1 MSECC
6 NAECRYAECCYAAC
20 RHAVCR
26 CAVCCYTEGRYAECH
41 DYFEC
46 LALERTNVISYEK
59 LFKISVSFKSKSG
72 L

>member
-1 MSECC
+1 MPECC
-6 NAECRYAECCYAAC
+6 NAECRYAECCYAEC
-20 RHAVCR
+20 
-26 CAVCCYTEGRYAECH
+26 RYAECRYAECRYTECH

-59 LFKISVSFKSKSG
+59 LSKISVSFKSKYG

>member
-6 NAECRYAECCYAAC
+6 NAECRYAECCYAEC
-20 RHAVCR
+20 RYAVSR
-26 CAVCCYTEGRYAECH
+26 YTEGRYAECH

-46 LALERTNVISYEK
+46 LAIEGTYVVSYENVPK
-59 LFKISVSFKSKSG
+59 LSFSFKSKSG